1 MGGFEEFTDG
11 ERTMT
16 NLGLHE
22 EGKRRAA
29 GKRVG
34 RAVLVGTF
42 VAVWSAHDQ
51 GIVLSQQRAPTTVTR
66 LYTGPDGQTHAEEI
80 NVKLAPSALQDGT
93 ARSDVKVTNMRFVRW
108 PPGHVNDWHNAGE
121 VGGRQYVITI
131 SGRGEVELADGK
143 RISLEPG
150 RVLLGEDLTGKGHL
164 TRTAGSNDWVSVHVY
179 VADQ

>member
-1 MGGFEEFTDG
+1 MANVG
-11 ERTMT
+11 R
-16 NLGLHE
+16 LE
-22 EGKRRAA
+22 EGKRRAGA
-29 GKRVG
+29 TRVG
-34 RAVLVGTF
+34 RAVLVGAF
-42 VAVWSAHDQ
+42 FAVWTAHDSQ
-51 GIVLSQQRAPTTVTR
+51 IVLSQQRSATIVTR
-66 LYTGPDGQTHAEEI
+66 LFTGPDGQTHAEEI
-80 NVKLAPSALQDGT
+80 DIKLTPSALLDGT

-143 RISLEPG
+143 KISLQPG

-164 TRTAGSNDWVSVHVY
+164 TRTAGSDDWVSVHVY